1 MSVELQWTD
10 TDPASGERR
19 YVSAEMFARQWR
31 FKVRW
36 KRREDWTQNV
46 PPTADM
52 WADLLDGL
60 ERRLP
65 RREGVTH
72 EMVAGVR
79 QKLEDAGG
87 SSPLPDPGE
96 SD

>member
-10 TDPASGERR
+10 TDPDTGERR
-19 YVSAEMFARQWR
+19 WVSAEIFARQWR

-46 PPTADM
+46 PPTAAM

-65 RREGVTH
+65 RREGVTE
-72 EMVAGVR
+72 EMVEAVR
-79 QKLEDAGG
+79 EKWRESGG
-87 SSPLPDPGE
+87 TSPLPDDGE
-96 SD
+96 ND